1 MESKIKTWTFYYCS
15 TLLAFIFCVNVFA
28 YDTGPTGD
36 FRLIT
41 YNVKGLPVPFRLKH
55 KELPLIAKSIR
66 SFSADVICFQE
77 TFTKRAHVLKEMP
90 EYRYVVEGPH
100 KKGKVINSGLIIAS
114 KYPITRI
121 ATHVYKK
128 CTGADCF
135 ASKGIV
141 VATIKHPTLGEIDIF
156 NTHMNAGKNKKVKW
170 SQWGQLLQFVKSHIS
185 PDRPAIFAG
194 DFNTDRGS
202 QYLDYIYSEGT
213 LKDTHL
219 DYVAHHPEL
228 SEKEKLGNT
237 FPGRKIDYVFTLGET
252 ETDTQLSKI
261 LYDGSHDNNLFSDHY
276 ALMVDLNFK
285 N

>member
-1 MESKIKTWTFYYCS
+1 MENWIKTRTFYC
-15 TLLAFIFCVNVFA
+15 LLALFAFLLCLNVFA
-28 YDTGPTGD
+28 FDSGPTGE

-55 KELPLIAKSIR
+55 KELPIIAKSIR
-66 SFSADVICFQE
+66 SFAADVICFQE

-90 EYRYVVEGPH
+90 EYRYVVEGPF
-100 KKGKVINSGLIIAS
+100 KKGKIINSGLIIAS
-114 KYPITRI
+114 KYPISHVETL
-121 ATHVYKK
+121 VYKK

-141 VATIKHPTLGEIDIF
+141 VATVRHPTLGEIDVF

-170 SQWGQLLQFVKSHIS
+170 SQWGQLIQFVKDHLKSG
-185 PDRPAIFAG
+185 RQAIFAG

-202 QYLDYIYSEGT
+202 EYLQYIISEGT
-213 LKDTHL
+213 LKDTHTN
-219 DYVAHHPEL
+219 YVAHHPEL

-252 ETDTQLSKI
+252 DADTQLSKI
-261 LYDGSHDNNLFSDHY
+261 IYDGSHDGNLFSDHY
-276 ALMVDLNFK
+276 ALMVDLNFR
-285 N
+285 